1 MGIQAG
7 GRGVGEGAATS
18 PQFQKSLKYF
28 GQKNS
33 GENIVK
39 GSQDQV
45 SKLLSLT
52 FALSKRSKGHPGI
65 LF

>member
-33 GENIVK
+33 GENILK

-52 FALSKRSKGHPGI
+52 FALSK
-65 LF
+65 